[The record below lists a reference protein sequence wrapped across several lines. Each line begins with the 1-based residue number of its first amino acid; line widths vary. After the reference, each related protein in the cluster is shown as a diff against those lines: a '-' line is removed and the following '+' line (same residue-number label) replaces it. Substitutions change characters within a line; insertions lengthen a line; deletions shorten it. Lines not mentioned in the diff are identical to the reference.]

1 MVAVYP
7 TGKGNLKAFPKG
19 VGATTGLSVNYNDI
33 DTNLANA
40 STVKTSFKTGTD
52 MTVALNYSS
61 AHVTLQVLG
70 YYYPKP

>member
-1 MVAVYP
+1 MVAVNP

-19 VGATTGLSVNYNDI
+19 DGATTGLSVYNDI

-40 STVKTSFKTGTD
+40 GTVKTSFKTGTD
-52 MTVALNYSS
+52 TTVASNYYS
-61 AHVTLQVLG
+61 AHVPLQVLG